1 MLSEGVDGC
10 VFTAPHNWPCASPA
24 NLPAYNPEDPT
35 LVTKIVKQADT
46 EDVLLRHL
54 NTVRTTYRLT
64 NLPEFIGACEPKA
77 AALPTNTPNTKA
89 GFTEHLRNLQT
100 KRKGCAGW
108 LTNLQLGPSFYKRKM
123 YVERKY
129 LGTLSAYTQM
139 LREKVLGGS
148 IDPGRVAA
156 TFAAAVAPFLHTLS
170 VLATR
175 PPYRVI
181 HYDLH
186 VKNIALY
193 PDPVRTYDPLD
204 ASTFTVGPADF
215 GRALWRDVRVPLTE
229 AAAIHWDE
237 PFVRQFVLRKS
248 PAVYWNFS
256 QYSLEN
262 RLLSFVA
269 QKPTARPTGK
279 TWLETWASDPKVVKA
294 TEGTRDPLLL
304 SLPTLLSVLPT
315 SRKWRTFE
323 ASLEQL
329 VQQLQSTEDSPAA
342 RFALLQRNPS
352 LRAFLD
358 AIKGRSMLPVAFG
371 IFLRNALLAMG
382 LERADLATAFA
393 ERNEL
398 SFKKIHPATGT
409 LVPVFHQYW
418 NLLLGPYSVASA
430 ASARTLL

>member
-1 MLSEGVDGC
+1 M
-10 VFTAPHNWPCASPA
+10 
-24 NLPAYNPEDPT
+24 
-35 LVTKIVKQADT
+35 
-46 EDVLLRHL
+46 
-54 NTVRTTYRLT
+54 
-64 NLPEFIGACEPKA
+64 
-77 AALPTNTPNTKA
+77 
-89 GFTEHLRNLQT
+89 
-100 KRKGCAGW
+100 
-108 LTNLQLGPSFYKRKM
+108 
-123 YVERKY
+123 
-129 LGTLSAYTQM
+129 
-139 LREKVLGGS
+139 GGS
-148 IDPGRVAA
+148 VVPGRVAA
-156 TFAAAVAPFLHTLS
+156 TFAAATAPFLHTLS

-175 PPYRVI
+175 PPYRII

-193 PDPVRTYDPLD
+193 PAKGRRYDPLD
-204 ASTFTVGPADF
+204 AFTFTVGPADF
-215 GRALWRDVRVPLTE
+215 GRAIWRDVRVPLTE
-229 AAAIHWDE
+229 AVAAHWDE

-248 PAVYWNFS
+248 PAVYWNFL

-269 QKPTARPTGK
+269 QKRASAGYKLAGK

-294 TEGTRDPLLL
+294 IEGSRDPLLL
-304 SLPTLLSVLPT
+304 SIPTLLSVLPK

-329 VQQLQSTEDSPAA
+329 VQRFLSAEDSAAA

-358 AIKGRSMLPVAFG
+358 AIKGRSMLPVALG
-371 IFLRNALLAMG
+371 LFLRSALLAMG
-382 LERADLATAFA
+382 LEQADLATTFA

-418 NLLLGPYSVASA
+418 NLLLGPYSV
-430 ASARTLL
+430 